1 MWLAWLDIWAGISK
15 TCGSVWSNG
24 KGKNTET
31 DEEYDK
37 YCVEEV
43 FQLARVKLDSDS
55 EGGSEAPDVGNC
67 SINIWDGSKR
77 ELAWFKKSSSYSGN
91 NFPIALLSG
100 ISNTSIFNVR
110 DVSH

>member
-1 MWLAWLDIWAGISK
+1 MWLAWLGIWTGISK

-37 YCVEEV
+37 FCVKEV
-43 FQLARVKLDSDS
+43 FQLARVKLDRDS

-67 SINIWDGSKR
+67 GINIWDGSER
-77 ELAWFKKSSSYSGN
+77 ELDWFKKS
-91 NFPIALLSG
+91 
-100 ISNTSIFNVR
+100 TSIFL
-110 DVSH
+110 